1 MLSKVSYTCMRYSLG
16 NKSFCHHVDIKMTIN
31 FSSSWKVSS
40 VSIVLC
46 PYIFPPYQD
55 EVFLM
60 LDRDQDCFGISS
72 YEENEIDLILVIII
86 WVGFQ
91 LQCEQC
97 VYFSAMLFCYRVLAM
112 WGNPCIK
119 NKIAHPTF
127 LK

>member
-1 MLSKVSYTCMRYSLG
+1 MESQLRFYCV
-16 NKSFCHHVDIKMTIN
+16 
-31 FSSSWKVSS
+31 
-40 VSIVLC
+40 VSI
-46 PYIFPPYQD
+46 YIPPPYQD
-55 EVFLM
+55 EVFVM

>member
-1 MLSKVSYTCMRYSLG
+1 MESQLRFYCV
-16 NKSFCHHVDIKMTIN
+16 
-31 FSSSWKVSS
+31 
-40 VSIVLC
+40 VSI
-46 PYIFPPYQD
+46 YIPPPYQD
-55 EVFLM
+55 EVFVM
-60 LDRDQDCFGISS
+60 LDRDQDFFGISS
-72 YEENEIDLILVIII
+72 YEENEIDLILIIII

-112 WGNPCIK
+112 WGTPSIK